1 MDKKVAILQ
10 SSYIPWKGYFDIIN
24 MVDEFILYD
33 DVQYTKRD
41 WRNRNMIK
49 TGNGLLWLTIPVKNK
64 GQYFQKIKDTT
75 ISDAKWQRKHFQSI
89 IHNYSRATYFNHLKD
104 YFENLY
110 MKIDERFLSKINYHF
125 IKSFCKLLGI
135 NTRISWSSDYR
146 LVGDK
151 TERLAE
157 LCRQAGAT
165 EYISGPSAKEYINE
179 RLFQENGIKLTYMD
193 YTGYPEYNQLFAP
206 FKHEVSI
213 IDLILNE
220 GPNAKNFMKSFKQE
234 ALTH

>member
-33 DVQYTKRD
+33 DVQYTKND
-41 WRNRNMIK
+41 WRNRNNIK
-49 TGNGLLWLTIPVKNK
+49 TQKGTQWITIPVHQKNLS
-64 GQYFQKIKDTT
+64 QKIFETKTANNLWRKKHWKN
-75 ISDAKWQRKHFQSI
+75 ISQW
-89 IHNYSRATYFNHLKD
+89 YSKADFFMSYKEIFK
-104 YFENLY
+104 NLY
-110 MKIDERFLSKINYHF
+110 LGGDEEFLSKINHMF
-125 IKSFCKLLGI
+125 ITSINNILGI

-165 EYISGPSAKEYINE
+165 EYISGPSAKEYMNE